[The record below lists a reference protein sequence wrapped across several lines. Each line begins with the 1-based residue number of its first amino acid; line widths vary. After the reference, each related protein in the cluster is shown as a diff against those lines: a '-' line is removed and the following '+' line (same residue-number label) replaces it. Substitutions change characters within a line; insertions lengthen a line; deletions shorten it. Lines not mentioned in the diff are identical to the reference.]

1 MRDQGWQ
8 SQFHN
13 ADRREKGYRG
23 RPREAGLAMWR
34 MATPLPS
41 LIAGVDFDAGEELQR
56 QLDSF
61 EPAAFVVGGPFEVAF
76 AGGSEASSHDGPEA
90 SSPAGGLV
98 ATVDE
103 SAGSRGMGTMVQ
115 GVAERR
121 KCVEA
126 KMFSNGG
133 CRSSAVIGDIEC

>member
-13 ADRREKGYRG
+13 ADRREKGYIVEG
-23 RPREAGLAMWR
+23 RARPVWR
-34 MATPLPS
+34 KATPLPS

-61 EPAAFVVGGPFEVAF
+61 EPAAFVGGPFEVAF

-115 GVAERR
+115 GVAERPR
-121 KCVEA
+121 GIDDLL
-126 KMFSNGG
+126 GG
-133 CRSSAVIGDIEC
+133 DGGAL